1 MRTIVTLIA
10 FVVFSSI
17 ANAQSGIW
25 SGPCVDEPQETPTNY
40 TVPKYYDNKFKNKY
54 QIHLKIDQIRMGEKL
69 FDVNLDFSKKIK
81 YETNILELTD
91 SVAVKLQIAKT
102 EFNSNKELLYRL
114 MILKKDNVCWRSLS
128 VFYFNPV
135 WSNKMTLG
143 GSSVGYEGTE
153 DFVQIVSGEIEIN

>member
-1 MRTIVTLIA
+1 MKIVITLMALVI
-10 FVVFSSI
+10 FSSI

-25 SGPCVDEPQETPTNY
+25 NGPCVDGTQETPTNY
-40 TVPKYYDNKFKNKY
+40 AVPKYYVNKFKKKY
-54 QIHLKIDQIRMGEKL
+54 QIHLKIDQIRIGEKL

-81 YETNILELTD
+81 FETNVLELTD

-114 MILKKDNVCWRSLS
+114 MILKKDSVCWRSLS

-143 GSSVGYEGTE
+143 GSSVGYEGTK
-153 DFVQIVSGEIEIN
+153 DFVQIVKGEIEIN